1 MTKII
6 EQSIAALEVQNISH
20 LQTEVT
26 ILLES
31 NQKNYYRI
39 GTILNFLSD
48 NLKKEKYNE
57 WLKNTTNYS
66 KSQLCKYMKISANY
80 TEKEAIELGVK
91 KAYLILKIQDENER
105 NNFINSED
113 IKNKS
118 FEETQKLLMEYLN
131 GVTDNKETKKN
142 NDTKILKSADKSI
155 EKILKD
161 ISKLDATTNKELI
174 SKINELKSLINQV
187 MNSSENDPD
196 NKNTEPA
203 DTDNSNKNKYE
214 DENINLRDLI
224 NSSENNPDNE
234 NTELLYANNRNDFD
248 ENDNPFI
255 SNTPINF

>member
-20 LQTEVT
+20 LQTEVIT
-26 ILLES
+26 LLQS
-31 NQKNYYRI
+31 NQKNYYRV
-39 GTILNFLSD
+39 GTILNFLND

-57 WLKNTTNYS
+57 WLKKTTNYS

-131 GVTDNKETKKN
+131 GDTDNKETKKN

-174 SKINELKSLINQV
+174 SKINELKGLINQV
-187 MNSSENDPD
+187 MNSSENNPD
-196 NKNTEPA
+196 DENTESVY
-203 DTDNSNKNKYE
+203 TNNSNNFDE
-214 DENINLRDLI
+214 DENN
-224 NSSENNPDNE
+224 
-234 NTELLYANNRNDFD
+234 
-248 ENDNPFI
+248 NPFI
-255 SNTPINF
+255 SNTPLTF

>member
-1 MTKII
+1 MTMKI
-6 EQSIAALEVQNISH
+6 EQSVAALEVQNISH

-26 ILLES
+26 TLLQS
-31 NQKNYYRI
+31 NQKNYYRV
-39 GTILNFLSD
+39 GQILNFLSD

-57 WLKNTTNYS
+57 WLKNNTNYS
-66 KSQLCKYMKISANY
+66 KSQLCKYMKIAENY
-80 TEKEAIELGVK
+80 TEEEAVELGVK

-105 NNFINSED
+105 NNFINLED

-131 GVTDNKETKKN
+131 GVTDNKKTKKN

-174 SKINELKSLINQV
+174 SKINELKSLINQA
-187 MNSSENDPD
+187 MDSSENDPD
-196 NKNTEPA
+196 DKNTEPV
-203 DTDNSNKNKYE
+203 DIYNSNKYE
-214 DENINLRDLI
+214 DENTNPIDLM

-234 NTELLYANNRNDFD
+234 NTESVDVNNRNDFNED
-248 ENDNPFI
+248 ENDNLFT
-255 SNTPINF
+255 SNTVITF